1 MSNIYSFRPRIIRY
15 LPDRVYDSI
24 APLTANDNG
33 DLRAYVDSI
42 GQMTREI
49 EDLAR
54 DDADGNPGWSSIL
67 DADRCPVQF
76 LPWLAQA
83 VGVVLPD
90 GLSEADQRTYI
101 KSTDGWKRG
110 RPAAIKAA
118 PIKHLTGD
126 RTVLLYER
134 TPDAYGFTVITF
146 TAQTPDSALVLAD
159 LLAAKPAGLNLTY
172 VVHSG
177 QSYQD
182 IYDNYA
188 TYELVYT
195 TYATYE
201 DVLNDTP

>member
-1 MSNIYSFRPRIIRY
+1 MSNIYSFFPRTIKY
-15 LPDRVYDSI
+15 LPDRVYESL
-24 APLTANDNG
+24 APLTYNDND
-33 DLRAYVDSI
+33 DLRNYVDSI

-49 EDLAR
+49 EDLVR

-67 DADRCPVQF
+67 DADRCALQF

-90 GLSEADQRTYI
+90 GLSEADQRLYI
-101 KSTDGWKRG
+101 KSTYGWKRG
-110 RPAAIKAA
+110 RPEAIKAA

-126 RTVLLYER
+126 RKVMLYER
-134 TPDAYGFTVITF
+134 TPDAYGYTVITF
-146 TAQTPDSALVLAD
+146 ASQTPDSALVLAD

-172 VVHSG
+172 LVHPG

-188 TYELVYT
+188 TYQLVYT
-195 TYATYE
+195 TYPTYE
-201 DVLNDTP
+201 AILNDTP